1 MMYKL
6 SQIASR
12 IAEIVIISSITLF
25 LIVTVADIPWNI
37 RPIIFSSV
45 MFFAIYLQIV
55 CNRLW
60 PRLMLPLSYFSLGL
74 IISRMIIGAVPWS
87 FYFYIVILYLSASFM
102 IYHSI
107 HRIISVFLSD
117 RKDLFEELLEHIN
130 IDMIVFL
137 IILTSLSIWLYTFK
151 TIQGWATIFI
161 VLGGWFIW
169 LFTSRY
175 LSRQVH
181 RILLTGHATK
191 WGFAHPVEPE
201 AEKTLLAIASL
212 VVLTSL
218 MIPLLFAYTSPVLLK
233 RGFIPL
239 TILGIVE
246 AITCLLYL
254 VAYIFIVHGAFVE
267 ELTKS
272 NNDPVF
278 VENYK
283 VFKGWRDISWFLNR
297 SVGYYYRLKY
307 LSALYMLFQ
316 GLEIFSRRTNKREL
330 YYGKLNDLLIQG
342 YNYIVEKNLIKFVD
356 KRSINETIESF
367 KEQNL
372 WVIEANTFPIEKRS
386 EEIKEVYRRVFSSLV
401 NLYAKLKDIPEEAYR
416 EKERLIDTVIHRLE
430 NFKNTRSIDR
440 LERARIDNI
449 INILEKL
456 KRKEEIKQEDLE
468 GDLLVRKPLTINVIR
483 AYLVH
488 GQLVKNA
495 IVYNGSRDEFDKLMS
510 KPSILYG
517 LYTLLLSYLIGKYP
531 EIIYGPGRAKQ
542 HG

>member
-1 MMYKL
+1 MAHRL
-6 SQIASR
+6 SVILGR
-12 IAEIVIISSITLF
+12 IAEAIIILSITLF

-45 MFFAIYLQIV
+45 IVFTIYLQIV

-87 FYFYIVILYLSASFM
+87 FYFYIVLLYLVASFM
-102 IYHSI
+102 IYHCI
-107 HRIISVFLSD
+107 YRIIAVFLSD
-117 RKDLFEELLEHIN
+117 RRGLFKDLLEYMN

-151 TIQGWATIFI
+151 TIQGWAAIFI
-161 VLGGWFIW
+161 VLVGWFAWI
-169 LFTSRY
+169 FTSRY
-175 LSRQVH
+175 LNRQVH
-181 RILLTGHATK
+181 RILLTGQATR

-218 MIPLLFAYTSPVLLK
+218 MIPLLFAYTSPILLK

-254 VAYIFIVHGAFVE
+254 AAYIFIVHGAFVE
-267 ELTKS
+267 ELTKT
-272 NNDPVF
+272 NNELVF
-278 VENYK
+278 VENYR

-330 YYGKLNDLLIQG
+330 YYGGISDLLCQG
-342 YNYIVEKNLIKFVD
+342 YNYVVEKNLIKFVD
-356 KRSINETIESF
+356 ERSIMETIESF

-386 EEIKEVYRRVFSSLV
+386 EEIKEVYRRIFSSLV
-401 NLYAKLKDIPEEAYR
+401 NLYAKLKDNPEEAYR
-416 EKERLIDTVIHRLE
+416 EKERLIDTVIRRLE
-430 NFKNTRSIDR
+430 NFKNTRLIDR
-440 LERARIDNI
+440 LERTGIDNV
-449 INILEKL
+449 INTLERL
-456 KRKEEIKQEDLE
+456 KKKEKIRQEDLE
-468 GDLLVRKPLTINVIR
+468 GDLLVRKPLTINVVR

-517 LYTLLLSYLIGKYP
+517 LYTLILSYLVSKYP
-531 EIIYGPGRAKQ
+531 DIIHGPERAK
-542 HG
+542 